1 MKRIL
6 PYTALSQREV
16 PEYLDSRIIALAA
29 ARSKAVKFRKR
40 TFFWSGIAAALCITA
55 LGGVM
60 FQIEAQKRSQQHS
73 ELLALGDF
81 TRLDQSGYNMSFE
94 LDSGM
99 DFGQF

>member
-1 MKRIL
+1 MKRLL

-16 PEYLDSRIIALAA
+16 PEYLDSRIIARAVVRSR
-29 ARSKAVKFRKR
+29 ARKFRKR
-40 TFFWSGIAAALCITA
+40 TFFWSGIAAALCIVA

-60 FQIEAQKRSQQHS
+60 FQIETQERTRQHL

-99 DFGQF
+99 YFSQL